1 MQIRIA
7 KKYISITAMSLYM
20 FTNVHNNKRSGH
32 RGLNGM
38 NIGEVSSMQRSERA
52 TRLNYTYI
60 S

>member
-1 MQIRIA
+1 
-7 KKYISITAMSLYM
+7 MSLYV
-20 FTNVHNNKRSGH
+20 FTIVHNNKQSGH

-38 NIGEVSSMQRSERA
+38 NVGEGLSMQRSERA